1 MAVLKCTSLYTVQRQ
16 VFLAKNLLL
25 HGTTAIHGGSEM
37 YIRVHFYLQ
46 ACYTNLLLRGTSG
59 IHAAVEQCTSLYTV
73 QRQVFLAKNLL
84 LHGTTDIPVRPEI
97 LSVSLLKRDD
107 VDTRS

>member
-37 YIRVHFYLQ
+37 YIHVHFYLQ
-46 ACYTNLLLRGTSG
+46 VCYTNLLLRGTS
-59 IHAAVEQCTSLYTV
+59 
-73 QRQVFLAKNLL
+73 
-84 LHGTTDIPVRPEI
+84 DIPVRSEL
-97 LSVSLLKRDD
+97 LSVSLLKKDGT
-107 VDTRS
+107 DTRN

>member
-37 YIRVHFYLQ
+37 YIHVHFYLQ
-46 ACYTNLLLRGTSG
+46 VCYTNLLLRGTS
-59 IHAAVEQCTSLYTV
+59 
-73 QRQVFLAKNLL
+73 
-84 LHGTTDIPVRPEI
+84 DIPVRSEL

-107 VDTRS
+107 VDTLASAFGNRRCRYKELAENKAQAYL